1 MDALDTA
8 RSYHY
13 GVIARAI
20 AMIAARAPEQVPLAT
35 LAAEA
40 GMSPA
45 HFQRIF
51 SRWAGVSPKRFGQYL
66 ALDTARRLLAA
77 RRPLTDATWEAG
89 LSSPGRLH
97 DLFVTWEAMTPGSF
111 ARGGA
116 GLDIAWAEIE
126 TPFGPAV
133 AMATDRG
140 LCGLGFA
147 AEAGGEAARADLARR
162 WPRANYRQ
170 NVTSVCPFVE
180 DIFEPAPGRAA
191 RLHLVGGPF
200 QIKVWEALL
209 RLPSASVTTYSE
221 IAAAVGKPR
230 AARAVGNA
238 VGANPVAW
246 LVPCHRVIR
255 REGGLGGYRWGLGV
269 KRAML
274 ALEAG
279 RGVGEDASGLRS
291 AGTLPEGRVLFPEPG
306 EQGEDQHED
315 PSCHPDRRRDWPCRL
330 PAVDGA

>member
-1 MDALDTA
+1 MEPLHMNEH
-8 RSYHY
+8 SYHY
-13 GVIARAI
+13 GVVARAI
-20 AMIAARAPEQVPLAT
+20 TTLAARSPEQVPLDT

-66 ALDTARRLLAA
+66 ALDTARRLLRE
-77 RRPLTDATWEAG
+77 RRSMTETALEAG
-89 LSSPGRLH
+89 LSGPGRLH
-97 DLFVTWEAMTPGSF
+97 DLLVTWEAMTPGTF
-111 ARGGA
+111 ARGGE
-116 GLDIAWAEIE
+116 GLEIAWADIE

-147 AEAGGEAARADLARR
+147 AEAGTATTRAALAAR
-162 WPRANYRQ
+162 WPRAHLR
-170 NVTSVCPFVE
+170 E
-180 DIFEPAPGRAA
+180 DAAAVLPLVDGIFEPGSGRGTTP
-191 RLHLVGGPF
+191 RLHLLGGPF

-209 RLPSASVTTYSE
+209 RLPPASVTTYSE
-221 IAAAVGKPR
+221 IAASIGRPG

-255 REGGLGGYRWGLGV
+255 REGGLGGYRWGVGV
-269 KRAML
+269 KRTML

-279 RGVGEDASGLRS
+279 RSEGARIRAAAS
-291 AGTLPEGRVLFPEPG
+291 GTLPESPGFSPEAI
-306 EQGEDQHED
+306 EQGE
-315 PSCHPDRRRDWPCRL
+315 RT
-330 PAVDGA
+330 A